1 MKFGKTNVHTGIT
14 LPSNEFMGDKPV
26 DVEVSFN
33 WCAHMISKEPYT
45 FDKVQMVIEI
55 TGPGTCADSN
65 AKVSNAYDTHQ
76 QNGLMEWQDFSVR
89 VNGVTK
95 DTKITIRPLN
105 WDKTDKDGADYKVQ
119 RYHLDNILIQS
130 AR

>member
-1 MKFGKTNVHTGIT
+1 
-14 LPSNEFMGDKPV
+14 
-26 DVEVSFN
+26 
-33 WCAHMISKEPYT
+33 
-45 FDKVQMVIEI
+45 
-55 TGPGTCADSN
+55 
-65 AKVSNAYDTHQ
+65 
-76 QNGLMEWQDFSVR
+76 MEWQDFSVR

-119 RYHLDNILIQS
+119 RYLLDNILIQS